1 MNYFLSEYFYCYC
14 ITFFVNYHA
23 LVQTIKTLP
32 ELCLLP
38 ISREPATMAF
48 STVLSIRLMNLID
61 KVVLLFGIKWLDYTV
76 CHLTVVIVCSILYFL
91 PNRTLCIEERQYTR
105 QGWYIPTHIYVC
117 IRLLLKM
124 KVAQDLWW
132 SKIFVVLGIAIFLET
147 FHFK

>member
-1 MNYFLSEYFYCYC
+1 ME
-14 ITFFVNYHA
+14 
-23 LVQTIKTLP
+23 
-32 ELCLLP
+32 
-38 ISREPATMAF
+38 F

-105 QGWYIPTHIYVC
+105 QGWYIHTHIYVC

-132 SKIFVVLGIAIFLET
+132 SKIFVVWYIFLET
-147 FHFK
+147 FHFEWYVGRSIAIKSKRKIQENFLHFPSKFWKKNYYQG